1 MLSLKAPAKINWFL
15 NVRCKRSDGYH
26 EISSLMQCLTL
37 GDSLT
42 FEDADDI
49 DVSADLP
56 IPREENLVYKAA
68 LLMRERCGIRKGVR
82 ITLKKEIPL
91 AAGLGGGSSDAAYT
105 MRGLNDFWGLTLT
118 PAELADLG
126 SGIGS
131 DVPFFFHG
139 PAALIEGRG
148 ERVTPVALKR
158 SCTLLLVKPP
168 TGISAAWAYGQMKAA
183 PCHEALPK
191 RDSPVA
197 QFCRALDEGNF
208 SFLSSL
214 QSNDL
219 EPPVLREHP
228 VIGEIKEELRRK
240 GALFSS
246 MSGSGSTVFG
256 VFASDEDA
264 GRAAADFSPY
274 WCRAARTLASE
285 EK

>member
-1 MLSLKAPAKINWFL
+1 MLTLKAPAKINWFL
-15 NVRCKRSDGYH
+15 NVRCKRADGYH

-42 FEDADDI
+42 LEDADDV

-56 IPREENLVYKAA
+56 IPREENLVYQAA
-68 LLMRERCGIRKGVR
+68 LLVRDRCGIGKGVK

-105 MRGLNDFWGLTLT
+105 MRGLNDFWGLALS
-118 PAELADLG
+118 PDELAAFG
-126 SGIGS
+126 SEIGS

-139 PAALIEGRG
+139 PSALVEGRG
-148 ERVTPVALKR
+148 ERVTPVPSKR
-158 SCTLLLVKPP
+158 SYALLLVKPS
-168 TGISAAWAYGQMKAA
+168 TGISAAWAYSQIKAA
-183 PCHEALPK
+183 SCREVSSK
-191 RDSPVA
+191 RDFPLT
-197 QFCRALDEGNF
+197 QFFRALEEGDF

-228 VIGEIKEELRRK
+228 VIGEIKEKLLRK

-256 VFASDEDA
+256 VFASEEDA
-264 GRAAADFSPY
+264 GRAAADFSHY
-274 WCRAARTLASE
+274 WCRTARTLTNE